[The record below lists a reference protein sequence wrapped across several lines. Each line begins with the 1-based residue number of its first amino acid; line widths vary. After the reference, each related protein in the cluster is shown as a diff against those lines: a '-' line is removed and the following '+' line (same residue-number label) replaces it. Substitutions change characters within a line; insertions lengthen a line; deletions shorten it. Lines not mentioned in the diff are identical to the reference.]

1 MGGTC
6 NCVIDT
12 SNNNNT
18 LMFSRDREAS
28 SFSNKNE
35 KLKKINYSSINDQ
48 QYKEISKEF
57 FKILN
62 NIRINP
68 DKYIRDSKDHSLLEI
83 FIKLKKG
90 TELVYSENNNTN
102 ITKYLVDSHFE
113 GKSIVEQENE
123 LKSLINDGNI
133 NDISLFQIS
142 LQSNDTRENVWNFLL
157 ENEDDLGK
165 IFSDEYSHLM
175 IICFPLENNKIIFS
189 NLIFY
194 KV

>member
-1 MGGTC
+1 
-6 NCVIDT
+6 
-12 SNNNNT
+12 
-18 LMFSRDREAS
+18 MFSRDREAS